1 MKSGAPRRVGELL
14 VSAMPQLQD
23 RLLVQKLRAE
33 WPALVGHEVA
43 RRTQPQALANG
54 CLQVT
59 VDNSPWLH
67 EMTLR
72 APDVAARMGAQFP
85 AVRSIRF
92 SLGLP
97 PAEEPPPAA
106 RPAPVTLVDDDRRA
120 IDAAAAAISDRDL
133 AASARRRLTRAW
145 SVPARGNER

>member
-72 APDVAARMGAQFP
+72 APDVAARVGAQFP

-133 AASARRRLTRAW
+133 AASARRLLTRAW